1 MAYVSAQLNAI
12 ESLGLSGRTW
22 WFYDAGADS
31 AATIAGAG
39 YISDAAPG
47 TAVAAGASKGMQ
59 LGDLVTVVQT
69 SALAGTGVNDYVVSA
84 ISAAGAAT
92 IIKTA
97 TA

>member
-1 MAYVSAQLNAI
+1 MAYVSANLAKCDH
-12 ESLGLSGRTW
+12 LGPSGRSR
-22 WFYDAGADS
+22 WFYDAGADA

-39 YISDAAPG
+39 YISDAAQG
-47 TAVAAGASKGMQ
+47 TSVLAGKAKGMS
-59 LGDLVTVVQT
+59 LGDLVDVLQT
-69 SALAGTGVNDYVVSA
+69 SAGAGTGISMYTVSA